1 MILIFDPDPP
11 FVRWFLLGHGALVE
25 NALEFDMSSDNR
37 ILSHINDPDAIEAVG
52 YVLYHG
58 GETIKQGET
67 ALTESSLESLER
79 CIPLFPEYN
88 EMTFKV
94 AQHWMARLPGIP
106 HFLFCDTAYFLD
118 LPIEASTYA
127 VPYTLREKGIR
138 RYGGYGLYH
147 QHAWDRLQG
156 LPLSPAQRVLS
167 VYLGNHT
174 NVAAIR
180 DGKPLET
187 SIGFTPVEG
196 IVSSNSCGDLDPTI
210 VFQLIYAGM
219 SLSEINRSLT
229 QESGFSGL
237 VGRPCTFQE
246 IARRGGEP
254 QVQFAFE
261 KLLYDVKR
269 YIGGFIPILG
279 GVEVI
284 VFQSEDIDGPKDL
297 ILDLCKSFEFL
308 GLRIAEKPRRQA
320 DYSILTSLA
329 SSIQIVCI
337 QSNKADII
345 GHRIRKLMNK
355 ETQQ

>member
-11 FVRWFLLGHGALVE
+11 FVRWFLLGHGELIE
-25 NALEFDMSSDNR
+25 NALEFDMSSGDR
-37 ILSHINDPDAIEAVG
+37 ILSHIHEPDAVEAVG

-58 GETIKQGET
+58 GEIINQGET
-67 ALTESSLESLER
+67 PLTESTLRSLGR
-79 CIPLFPEYN
+79 CIRLFPEYN

-94 AQHWMARLPGIP
+94 AQHWMARFPGIP
-106 HFLFCDTAYFLD
+106 HFLFCDTAFFLD

-127 VPYTLREKGIR
+127 VPYALRERGIR

-147 QHAWDRLQG
+147 QHAWDRLQV
-156 LPLSPAQRVLS
+156 LPLPPAQRVLS
-167 VYLGNHT
+167 VYLGNHS

-210 VFQLIYAGM
+210 VFQLLYAGM
-219 SLSEINRSLT
+219 SMSEINRLLT

-237 VGRPCTFQE
+237 VGRPCTFRD
-246 IARRGGEP
+246 IIRRGEEP
-254 QVQFAFE
+254 QLQFAFE
-261 KLLYDVKR
+261 KLTYDLKR
-269 YIGGFIPILG
+269 YIGSFIPVLG

-284 VFQSEDIDGPKDL
+284 VFQSEDIDGPSDL
-297 ILDLCKSFEFL
+297 ILELCKSLEFL
-308 GLRIAEKPRRQA
+308 GLSIAEEPRRQA
-320 DYSILTSLA
+320 GYSILTRLA
-329 SSIQIVCI
+329 SPIQVVCI

-345 GHRIRKLMNK
+345 GHRIRTLMNK
-355 ETQQ
+355 EKHQ

>member
-11 FVRWFLLGHGALVE
+11 FVHWFLLGHGELVE
-25 NALEFDMSSDNR
+25 YSLKFDMSSDDK
-37 ILSHINDPDAIEAVG
+37 ILRHINEPDAIEAVG

-58 GETIKQGET
+58 GEIIKQQET
-67 ALTESSLESLER
+67 ALTESSLQSVER
-79 CIPLFPEYN
+79 CIHFFPEYN
-88 EMTFKV
+88 ETTFKL
-94 AQHWMARLPGIP
+94 AQHWMARFPGVP
-106 HFLFCDTAYFLD
+106 HFLFCDTVFFQD

-127 VPYTLREKGIR
+127 VPYALRERGIR

-147 QHAWDRLQG
+147 QYAWDRLQG
-156 LPLSPAQRVLS
+156 LPVPPAERVLS

-210 VFQLIYAGM
+210 VFQLLYAGM
-219 SLSEINRSLT
+219 SLNEINRSLS

-237 VGRPCTFQE
+237 VGRPCTFRDIVRQ
-246 IARRGGEP
+246 GGEP
-254 QVQFAFE
+254 QLQFARE
-261 KLLYDVKR
+261 KLIYDVKR
-269 YIGGFIPILG
+269 YIGSYIPILG

-284 VFQSEDIDGPKDL
+284 VFQSEDIDAPNDL
-297 ILDLCKSFEFL
+297 VLELCKSLEFL
-308 GLRIAEKPRRQA
+308 GLGIAEKPRRQA
-320 DYSILTSLA
+320 GYSILTRLA
-329 SSIQIVCI
+329 SPIQVVCI

-355 ETQQ
+355 ETRQ

>member
-11 FVRWFLLGHGALVE
+11 FVRWFLLGHGELVE
-25 NALEFDMSSDNR
+25 NSLEFDMSSDDR
-37 ILSHINDPDAIEAVG
+37 ILSHINDRDAIEAVG

-58 GETIKQGET
+58 GEIIKQHET
-67 ALTESSLESLER
+67 AMTESSLRSVER

-94 AQHWMARLPGIP
+94 AQHWMVRFPGVP
-106 HFLFCDTAYFLD
+106 HFLFCDTAFFLD

-127 VPYTLREKGIR
+127 VPYALREKGIR
-138 RYGGYGLYH
+138 RYGGYGLFH

-156 LPLSPAQRVLS
+156 LPLPPAQRVLS

-219 SLSEINRSLT
+219 SLSEINRALT
-229 QESGFSGL
+229 QEAGFSGL
-237 VGRPCTFQE
+237 VGRPCTFRE

-254 QVQFAFE
+254 QVQFALE
-261 KLLYDVKR
+261 KLICDVKR
-269 YIGGFIPILG
+269 YIGGFIPILE
-279 GVEVI
+279 GVDVI
-284 VFQSEDIDGPKDL
+284 VFQSEDIDGPNDL
-297 ILDLCKSFEFL
+297 ILGLCKSLEFL

-320 DYSILTSLA
+320 GYSILTRFA
-329 SSIQIVCI
+329 SSIQVVCI

-355 ETQQ
+355 EEQQ